1 MRGEIE
7 KIRICHRVHPGTVE
21 DTMELATMEAQM
33 YDADRVRRL
42 EALAQLARQETAAGL
57 PGNVNNHIHTT
68 YSFSPYTP
76 AAALYRARAAGLIT
90 AGIMDHDSIAGAE
103 EFRQAGEILG
113 MGVTA
118 GLECRISM
126 AGTPFAHRRINNP
139 DQDGIIYMA
148 LHSVPRSQFG
158 RVQAFF
164 EPYRAA
170 RHVRNRAM
178 TERIACLMA
187 PHGVTLDYDADVL
200 PLSQAAQGGGVTER
214 HILFALAHKIMAA
227 YGQGQ
232 PLVDFLEKQLGLPVS
247 GQTLAQLQ
255 DAACPIYAY
264 DLLNVLKGHFV
275 AQFYIPATDECPP
288 PQAVLDLARQV
299 HAIAAYAYLGDVGQ
313 SVTGDKR
320 AQKFEDD
327 YLPELLGYLKG
338 LGFQAVTYMPTRNT
352 DEQLTR
358 LRALCEGLE
367 FFQICGE
374 DINQPRQD
382 FVCHKLNDP
391 AFSNLVEATWAM
403 IAHERLCDKDPELGL
418 FSQRTAAEYPNLADR
433 VAAFARLGQQMFA

>member
-1 MRGEIE
+1 MQD
-7 KIRICHRVHPGTVE
+7 KMTLV
-21 DTMELATMEAQM
+21 AQLLDNDM
-33 YDADRVRRL
+33 QRRL
-42 EALAQLARQETAAGL
+42 EALELLSGQETAGGL

-76 AAALYRARAAGLIT
+76 SAALYHAREAGLVT

-103 EFRQAGEILG
+103 EFRRAGEILG

-126 AGTPFAHRRINNP
+126 ADTPFAHRRINNP
-139 DQDGIIYMA
+139 DQDGVIYMA

-164 EPYRAA
+164 APYREA
-170 RHVRNRAM
+170 RHRRNMAM
-178 TERIACLMA
+178 TARICELMA
-187 PHGVTLDYDADVL
+187 PYGLAIDYEADVL
-200 PLSQAAQGGGVTER
+200 PLSQASEGGGVTER
-214 HILFALAHKIMAA
+214 HILFALARKIMQA
-227 YGQGQ
+227 YGQG
-232 PLVDFLEKQLGLPVS
+232 PAVVDFLEGQLGLPVS
-247 GQTLAQLQ
+247 GKARSQLM

-275 AQFYIPATDECPP
+275 AQFYIPATDECPRP
-288 PQAVLDLARQV
+288 REVLALAQEV
-299 HAIAAYAYLGDVGQ
+299 HAIAAYAYLGDVGD

-327 YLPELLGYLKG
+327 YLPELLGYLRG

-352 DEQLTR
+352 DAQLAR
-358 LRALCEGLE
+358 LRALCEELE
-367 FFQICGE
+367 FLQICGE

-403 IAHERLCDKDPELGL
+403 IAHERLCDENPEKGL
-418 FSQRTAAEYPNLADR
+418 FSAETAAQYPDLTGR
-433 VAAFARLGQQMFA
+433 VTAFAQRGRQMFAQ